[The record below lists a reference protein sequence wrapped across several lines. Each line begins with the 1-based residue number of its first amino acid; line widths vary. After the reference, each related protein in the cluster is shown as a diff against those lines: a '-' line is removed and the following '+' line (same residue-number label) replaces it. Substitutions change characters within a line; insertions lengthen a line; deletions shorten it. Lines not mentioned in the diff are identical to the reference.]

1 MKFKNDEAVFLMGRN
16 PDLPHTGK
24 VMKMGGWIWPL
35 MVLLLCA
42 MVNMATYLYAWIM
55 DRKVW
60 EFPNSVNVIWYGTVV
75 FLLMASIFDL
85 RGVVMV
91 KMDRVNNAKLF
102 NPDKTVTGTGKV
114 PGETPTV
121 PRVSNDTEQ

>member
-60 EFPNSVNVIWYGTVV
+60 GSSQFSERDMVLNRRVPPDGFH
-75 FLLMASIFDL
+75 LDL

-91 KMDRVNNAKLF
+91 KMDRVNKAKLF
-102 NPDKTVTGTGKV
+102 NPDKPVTGTGKV